1 MTNTSIRNYD
11 CRSKIGRCFRNQTR
25 PAGPHEFNTQWY
37 FSHTRL
43 GLFSNP
49 SLTLVWPLSLDY
61 LLWFNWFMV
70 TGCTSTST
78 NHWPK
83 QFNQLFGFRNI
94 ACAAYT
100 SIFYGVMNSKTAPS
114 LQTVQSSTRK
124 QDNYGKIKANKVSL
138 WLIYVPKQGTIQ
150 SWEILFWR
158 PQSYPKHLDE
168 AELVS
173 KFPQSTGGPKKFR
186 WLWNLGRWQF
196 IKERGAGAQV
206 TRWAYRLGPF
216 LDWQFL
222 KFLFYFYFIL
232 ISWAKQ
238 NSCITEPKLGTT
250 WQFLKFSLL
259 WLFYLNIHLL

>member
-25 PAGPHEFNTQWY
+25 PAGPHEFNTQRY

-94 ACAAYT
+94 ACAAWIQA
-100 SIFYGVMNSKTAPS
+100 SFMESWTARL
-114 LQTVQSSTRK
+114 LQAYKRSNLMSTRK
-124 QDNYGKIKANKVSL
+124 QDNHGKIKAYKVSL

-150 SWEILFWR
+150 SREILFWW
-158 PQSYPKHLDE
+158 PQSYPKQLDK

-173 KFPQSTGGPKKFR
+173 KFPQSTGGPKKFG

-196 IKERGAGAQV
+196 IKEREEQGR
-206 TRWAYRLGPF
+206 RWLR
-216 LDWQFL
+216 
-222 KFLFYFYFIL
+222 
-232 ISWAKQ
+232 
-238 NSCITEPKLGTT
+238 EPTDLAH
-250 WQFLKFSLL
+250 S
-259 WLFYLNIHLL
+259 